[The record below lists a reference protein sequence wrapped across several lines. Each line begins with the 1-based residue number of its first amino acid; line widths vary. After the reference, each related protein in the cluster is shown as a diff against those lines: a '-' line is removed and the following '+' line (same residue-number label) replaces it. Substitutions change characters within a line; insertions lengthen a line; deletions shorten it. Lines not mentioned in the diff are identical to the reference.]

1 MWLLRNWVESYSRPI
16 RKKTPCSKKSGYLTL
31 TSTNMGFDFEIGN
44 SDFAVTHEIQK
55 RPSTLG
61 KPSLKWISIRNLTP
75 DLLDFYFLHFSGKLK
90 KDLSLLGGVSLR
102 LTVGCRT
109 KKKNLELDFLR
120 GNLEDRFFSV
130 GILFCFSFFTTKYV
144 F

>member
-1 MWLLRNWVESYSRPI
+1 
-16 RKKTPCSKKSGYLTL
+16 
-31 TSTNMGFDFEIGN
+31 MGFDFEIGN

-75 DLLDFYFLHFSGKLK
+75 DLLDFYFLRFSGKLK

-102 LTVGCRT
+102 LTVGYRT
-109 KKKNLELDFLR
+109 KKKKLELDFLR

-130 GILFCFSFFTTKYV
+130 GILFCF
-144 F
+144 

>member
-1 MWLLRNWVESYSRPI
+1 
-16 RKKTPCSKKSGYLTL
+16 
-31 TSTNMGFDFEIGN
+31 MGFDFEIGN

-75 DLLDFYFLHFSGKLK
+75 DLLDFYFFAFFRETK
-90 KDLSLLGGVSLR
+90 KGSQSSRRGLIEVNR
-102 LTVGCRT
+102 CYRT
-109 KKKNLELDFLR
+109 KKKKLELDFFR

-130 GILFCFSFFTTKYV
+130 GILFCFSFFTIKYV